1 MSKRFVLYAALI
13 STALMACAP
22 SGQKIR
28 RVVMV
33 LPAIEATPQVAAKP
47 VGKPSPSQRKE
58 KRKAQSAI
66 IPGPLE

>member
-28 RVVMV
+28 KVVMV
-33 LPAIEATPQVAAKP
+33 LPTIDVPPQAAKP
-47 VGKPSPSQRKE
+47 VGKPSQPQRKE
-58 KRKAQSAI
+58 KHKAQSVI